1 MRHLLRLISL
11 RYLRAAPV
19 RTTLT
24 LFGILLGVSVVF
36 AVDVVNSS
44 VLGSFRTTI
53 DNVAGKTALTV
64 GGAGGVAEEL
74 LEVVRAVP
82 GVADAVPVIQESA
95 HDERTDTH
103 LTVMGIDVLSDSKV
117 RDYEVTK
124 DDVKIEDDLE
134 FLNDARSIIVTQK
147 FAKKHNIKVG
157 DTLLLATVAGKHEY
171 TVRGTLAARGP
182 ANVFGGDLLL
192 MDVFAAQVAFER
204 GKRFDHIDVVPAK
217 DVDVNALAQRIEK
230 AIDNKA
236 QVNRPQRRTEEA
248 ERLTAGFKLGLS
260 LAALVAMF
268 VGGFIVYNAL
278 AIAVAQRR
286 REIGILRALG
296 TTRMQIMALF
306 VGEGLALGALGGVLG
321 VGFGLLLAR
330 LVLKAVGSS
339 VSVAMQTE
347 TDKLL
352 IDPRDLIASVA
363 LGVAVAFVAAFFPA
377 RKAASTEPAMVM
389 RKQSDGGGIGIS
401 KLKTSLTVS
410 GLTFLAAAIMAVIA
424 HYRED
429 YLLGYA
435 VAGVGAFTIAFLSPS
450 IAIVVGN
457 AVRRLLGHRSPTI
470 MLGSVGFVRNA
481 GRNAVAISAL
491 GISLANVV
499 NADAFVDS
507 MKYSTSQWFARA
519 ARADVFL
526 YIGKQGTPRSQND
539 QPLPLSLL
547 PELAK
552 IPDVEHVDT
561 YRLRQQSLDGRPYH
575 MATYDLANYFKYNEI
590 PVVEGDMDKALPQI
604 MSGKGVAAS
613 ESFMR
618 AFKDKKLG
626 DKLALQTPQGLREFE
641 IVLVYVDFTADAGIL
656 MTDRNV
662 YRDVWQDNLVD
673 AYGLYLKKGADFE
686 AVRDAIS
693 ADIGKRHRL
702 IVLSNGQYKQEVFGT
717 IDRTFA
723 LTRATEFVAI
733 IVAILGIINTLL
745 VTVMDRRT
753 EIGMLKAIGAD
764 SSQVQNML
772 VTEGALIGLASTF
785 VGVVFGMAFSAYIVK
800 ELMRIQVGWNMS
812 WQISP
817 WAIVE
822 IFIAAQLVTFISV
835 WWPMRSAD
843 RIDAVE
849 ALHYE

>member
-19 RTTLT
+19 RTLLT

-36 AVDVVNSS
+36 AIDVVNSS
-44 VLGSFRTTI
+44 VMGSFRDTI

-64 GGAGGVAEEL
+64 GGSGGVAEEM

-82 GVADAVPVIQESA
+82 GVAAAVPVIQESA
-95 HDERTDTH
+95 HDERTDTQ
-103 LTVMGIDVLSDSKV
+103 LVVMGIDTLSDSDV

-124 DDVKIEDDLE
+124 DDVKIEDE
-134 FLNDARSIIVTQK
+134 ISFLNDAHSIIVTEK
-147 FAKKHNIKVG
+147 FAKKHNIKDG
-157 DTLLLATVAGKHEY
+157 ETLQLSTIAGKTDY

-182 ANVFGGDLLL
+182 ANVFGGDMLL
-192 MDVFAAQVAFER
+192 MDVYAAQIAFER
-204 GKRFDHIDVVPAK
+204 GKRFDHIDVVATEDT
-217 DVDVNALAQRIEK
+217 DVAALQARIEK
-230 AIDNKA
+230 AIEKKA
-236 QVNRPQRRTEEA
+236 PVNRPQRRTEEA

-296 TTRMQIMALF
+296 TTRLQIMTLF
-306 VGEGLALGALGGVLG
+306 VGEGLVLGFVGAVLG
-321 VGFGLLLAR
+321 VGFGLFLAR
-330 LVLKAVGSS
+330 MVLKAAGGTVM
-339 VSVAMQTE
+339 VANMPAVTE
-347 TDKLL
+347 HLM
-352 IDPRDLIASVA
+352 IEPRDLIASVV
-363 LGVAVAFVAAFFPA
+363 LGVAVAFLAAFFPA
-377 RKAASTEPAMVM
+377 RQAAATEPASVM
-389 RKQSDGGGIGIS
+389 RRHTDAAGVGIS
-401 KLKTSLTVS
+401 SLKTSLLVS
-410 GLTFLAAAIMAVIA
+410 GITTAFALSVAVYA
-424 HYRED
+424 HYREN

-435 VAGVGAFTIAFLSPS
+435 VGGIAAFSMAFLSPTV
-450 IAIVVGN
+450 AILVGN
-457 AVRRLLGHRSPTI
+457 AVRRLMGRSSPTV

-507 MKYSTSQWFARA
+507 MKHSTAQWFSRA

-526 YIGKQGTPRSQND
+526 YVGKSGKFAAE
-539 QPLPLSLL
+539 QPLPESLI
-547 PELAK
+547 PELKKLPGVAH
-552 IPDVEHVDT
+552 VET
-561 YRLRQQSLDGRPYH
+561 YRVRQQSLDGVPYH
-575 MATYDLANYFKYNEI
+575 MTSNDFEHYLEYNEMA
-590 PVVEGDMDKALPQI
+590 VVEGDLARAVPMLR
-604 MSGKGVAAS
+604 SGKGIAAS
-613 ESFMR
+613 ETFLRSF
-618 AFKDKKLG
+618 KNYKYG
-626 DKLALQTPQGLREFE
+626 DKITLQTPTGPHEFE
-641 IVLVYVDFTADAGIL
+641 IVLVYVDYSADSGIL
-656 MTDRNV
+656 LTDRRI
-662 YRDVWQDNLVD
+662 YREFWDDKLLD
-673 AYGLYLKKGADFE
+673 AFGLYLKPGTS
-686 AVRDAIS
+686 VQTMRDLIT
-693 ADIGKRHRL
+693 ADIGKRHRM
-702 IVLSNGQYKQEVFGT
+702 IVLSNGQYKEEVFGA

-772 VTEGALIGLASTF
+772 LTEGALIGLASTL
-785 VGVVFGMAFSAYIVK
+785 VGVTFGMAFSAYIVK
-800 ELMRIQVGWNMS
+800 ELMRFQVGWHMS
-812 WQISP
+812 WQLSP

-822 IFIAAQLVTFISV
+822 IFIAAQLVTFVSV
-835 WWPMRSAD
+835 WLPMRSAD
-843 RIDAVE
+843 KIDAVE